1 MKKYLFIVVTTI
13 VCTLSISAVPATILY
28 ENYIKTSEE
37 LLWDL
42 EAMCEEHNIDWG
54 DTICETDTWSNYCD
68 ARKNLGLEYLKQHSK
83 RR

>member
-1 MKKYLFIVVTTI
+1 MKKFIIIAIFAI
-13 VCTLSISAVPATILY
+13 VGIIGANIYVKSLY
-28 ENYIKTSEE
+28 ENYIRTSEE

-54 DTICETDTWSNYCD
+54 DTICETDAWSNYCD
-68 ARKNLGLEYLKQHSK
+68 ARKNLGLEYLKHHSK